1 MDAIVSVTNDWGIGL
16 AGQLLVRNR
25 ADMRRFVDLT
35 MGGTVLMGRK
45 TLESFPGGPLKGRR
59 NVVLTRDESY
69 APEGVDVVHSAS
81 EVLEAVSGDEHVW
94 LIGGESVYRLFLPQC
109 ERVYVTKNDVTL
121 PADAW
126 FPDLDEDER
135 RRQLFLGYD
144 TIHGCQTPLL
154 YCEFRCAL
162 IERFRN

>member
-16 AGQLLVRNR
+16 DGQLLVRNR
-25 ADMRRFVDLT
+25 ADMRHFVDLT

-69 APEGVDVVHSAS
+69 SPEGVYVVHSVS
-81 EVLEAVSGDEHVW
+81 EALEAVSGDERVW
-94 LIGGESVYRLFLPQC
+94 LIGGESVYRLFLPLC

-126 FPDLDEDER
+126 FPNLDESKEWLVESEEPGGVTKAGVPFSFVTYR
-135 RRQLFLGYD
+135 
-144 TIHGCQTPLL
+144 H
-154 YCEFRCAL
+154 A
-162 IERFRN
+162 

>member
-16 AGQLLVRNR
+16 DGQLLVRNR

-69 APEGVDVVHSAS
+69 SPEGVDVVHSVS
-81 EVLEAVSGDEHVW
+81 EALEAVSGDERVW
-94 LIGGESVYRLFLPQC
+94 LIGGESVYRLFLPLC

-126 FPDLDEDER
+126 FPNLDESEEWLVESEEPGGVTKADVTFSFVTYR
-135 RRQLFLGYD
+135 
-144 TIHGCQTPLL
+144 H
-154 YCEFRCAL
+154 A
-162 IERFRN
+162 